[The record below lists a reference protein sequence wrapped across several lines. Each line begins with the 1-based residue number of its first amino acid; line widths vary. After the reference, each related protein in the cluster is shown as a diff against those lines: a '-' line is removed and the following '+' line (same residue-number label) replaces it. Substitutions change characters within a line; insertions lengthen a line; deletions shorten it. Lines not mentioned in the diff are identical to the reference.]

1 MAGFFGEIGDFIAQN
16 ALAFVLT
23 AAVAYLLGS
32 ISSAVIFSRLFTGKD
47 VRTQGSGNAGMTNV
61 LRSSGKLPGILTA
74 VGDVAKVAIA
84 IVIGRL
90 LFQYL
95 GAADISMDTR
105 MLYATYL
112 AGFCCTMGHLFP
124 CYFGFKGGKGVLTT
138 AGMILFVDWR
148 IFLIVVAVFV
158 VVLVLSRMVS
168 LASVSAAVA
177 YPLAT
182 FSMTYFL
189 DYFSAPTH
197 ATFTMVVITTTIAL
211 IMGVIV
217 IAKHRTNLVRIF
229 RGEEKQIGAKKK
241 EGEG

>member
-16 ALAFVLT
+16 ARAFVLT

-105 MLYATYL
+105 MLYAT
-112 AGFCCTMGHLFP
+112 
-124 CYFGFKGGKGVLTT
+124 
-138 AGMILFVDWR
+138 
-148 IFLIVVAVFV
+148 
-158 VVLVLSRMVS
+158 
-168 LASVSAAVA
+168 SVS
-177 YPLAT
+177 YTHLPWS
-182 FSMTYFL
+182 FSPFCDKRPGSSQKRKNFL
-189 DYFSAPTH
+189 DKARSRRYN
-197 ATFTMVVITTTIAL
+197 
-211 IMGVIV
+211 IV
-217 IAKHRTNLVRIF
+217 SWYMR
-229 RGEEKQIGAKKK
+229 
-241 EGEG
+241 

>member
-1 MAGFFGEIGDFIAQN
+1 MAGFFTQIGTFLGQN
-16 ALAFVLT
+16 IWAVILT
-23 AAVAYLLGS
+23 AAIAYLLGS

-74 VGDVAKVAIA
+74 VGDVAKVAVA
-84 IVIGRL
+84 ILIGRL
-90 LFQYL
+90 LFEHL
-95 GAADISMDTR
+95 GASELALETR

-112 AGFCCTMGHLFP
+112 AGFFCTIGHLFP

-158 VVLVLSRMVS
+158 VVLALSKMVS

-182 FSMTYFL
+182 FSITYFL
-189 DYFSAPTH
+189 DYLSAPIRSQ
-197 ATFTMVVITTTIAL
+197 FTMVIVTTVVAL
-211 IMGVIV
+211 VMGVIV
-217 IAKHRTNLVRIF
+217 TVKHRTNLVRIF
-229 RGEEKQIGAKKK
+229 RGEEKRIGAKK
-241 EGEG
+241 EGNG

>member
-1 MAGFFGEIGDFIAQN
+1 MAGFFTQIGTFLGQN
-16 ALAFVLT
+16 IWAVILT
-23 AAVAYLLGS
+23 AAIAYLLGS

-74 VGDVAKVAIA
+74 VGDVAKVAVA
-84 IVIGRL
+84 ILIGRL
-90 LFQYL
+90 LFEHL
-95 GAADISMDTR
+95 GASELALETR

-112 AGFCCTMGHLFP
+112 AGFFCTIGHLFP

-158 VVLVLSRMVS
+158 VVLALSKMVS
-168 LASVSAAVA
+168 LASVSAGVA

-182 FSMTYFL
+182 FSITYFL
-189 DYFSAPTH
+189 DYLSAPTRSQ
-197 ATFTMVVITTTIAL
+197 FTMVIVTTVVAL
-211 IMGVIV
+211 VMGVIV
-217 IAKHRTNLVRIF
+217 TVKHRTNLVRIF
-229 RGEEKQIGAKKK
+229 RGEEKRIGAKK
-241 EGEG
+241 EGNG

>member
-47 VRTQGSGNAGMTNV
+47 VRTQGSGNAWMTNV

-90 LFQYL
+90 LFEYL
-95 GAADISMDTR
+95 GAADVSMATR

-124 CYFGFKGGKGVLTT
+124 CYFGIKGGKGVLTT

-182 FSMTYFL
+182 FSMT
-189 DYFSAPTH
+189 
-197 ATFTMVVITTTIAL
+197 
-211 IMGVIV
+211 
-217 IAKHRTNLVRIF
+217 
-229 RGEEKQIGAKKK
+229 
-241 EGEG
+241 